1 MAIHVQD
8 EEADWLLREF
18 AKRRGL
24 GITAAIK
31 VAVREASAREES
43 HVEQFMARIK
53 PVLDRAKARKADAG
67 NVPHG
72 AADDKQFMDEMWGE
86 EPDVR

>member
-31 VAVREASAREES
+31 VAVREASQMEDS
-43 HVEQFMARIK
+43 QFDSFMARIK
-53 PVLDRAKARKADAG
+53 PVLDRARAHKAANGTSDR
-67 NVPHG
+67 PP
-72 AADDKQFMDEMWGE
+72 DDKAFMDEMWGE
-86 EPDVR
+86 AD